1 MAKLTIK
8 TENGKP
14 VAHITHTFNVG
25 EVLPPNGN
33 KVAHDGQIIYTHAVT
48 ADTEAMERVYTDLL
62 YRHAKYDAHEKFVEA
77 LEAYKQ
83 WVLLNAIGV
92 QSYPLVSNKD
102 GSINGLHEDIEVEL
116 AHPWKDVGDAPE

>member
-8 TENGKP
+8 TENGKST
-14 VAHITHTFNVG
+14 AQITRTFDVG

-33 KVAHDGQIIYTHAVT
+33 KVEKDGHIIYTHAIT

-62 YRHAKYDAHEKFVEA
+62 YTHAKYDAHEKFMEA
-77 LEAYKQ
+77 LEDYKQ

-92 QSYPLVSNKD
+92 QSYPLVRHKD
-102 GSINGLHEDIEVEL
+102 GSIDGLRKGIEVEIE
-116 AHPWKDVGDAPE
+116 HPWKDIGDAPE